1 MEVPCRT
8 YLGKTGLTFLLLST
22 FLFAHIGN
30 NFFASAHLTRFPF
43 VRKCSLSLGGRATDF
58 SLLSRAER
66 CGGGKEKVK
75 VEKTRRAGLALSLSK
90 PVFTLGS
97 PPLLPPHSALP
108 IPIHLSSP
116 PHGARVKSK
125 GEGMSLLGKEMLSI
139 TQMAFFFLP
148 PRRASGEFYL
158 AASKYA
164 ALWKREETDLS
175 SLPSLGDDEEMSST

>member
-22 FLFAHIGN
+22 FLFAHIEN

-43 VRKCSLSLGGRATDF
+43 VRKCSPSLGGRATDF

-97 PPLLPPHSALP
+97 PPPSCPPIRLYLFLSTSPLF
-108 IPIHLSSP
+108 SSP
-116 PHGARVKSK
+116 RCPCQVQRRRDESF
-125 GEGMSLLGKEMLSI
+125 GERDAFNYPDGLFPASAVGEQRILSC
-139 TQMAFFFLP
+139 
-148 PRRASGEFYL
+148 S
-158 AASKYA
+158 
-164 ALWKREETDLS
+164 
-175 SLPSLGDDEEMSST
+175 

>member
-22 FLFAHIGN
+22 FLFAHIEN

-43 VRKCSLSLGGRATDF
+43 VRKCSPSLGGRATDF

-97 PPLLPPHSALP
+97 PPPPYVGKGGGKGGDTVRLTSPLV
-108 IPIHLSSP
+108 SP
-116 PHGARVKSK
+116 P
-125 GEGMSLLGKEMLSI
+125 
-139 TQMAFFFLP
+139 P
-148 PRRASGEFYL
+148 
-158 AASKYA
+158 
-164 ALWKREETDLS
+164 
-175 SLPSLGDDEEMSST
+175 